1 MYNVDRKFGF
11 SEEDK
16 LFDKIKSI
24 YGEKLQKTS
33 QFSKVDY
40 ADENTLIEMKSR
52 RNKHN
57 TYPTTM
63 ISKSKVDYMLDSNK
77 RCIALF
83 NFTDGLYSIEIDK
96 ETKKKFNLGIG
107 QRRDRGMHEQT
118 QCFHIPIDMLTKI

>member
-1 MYNVDRKFGF
+1 M
-11 SEEDK
+11 
-16 LFDKIKSI
+16 LFEKIRSI

-40 ADENTLIEMKSR
+40 MDDNTLIEMKSR

-63 ISKSKVDYMLDSNK
+63 ISKSKIDYMLNSGK
-77 RCIALF
+77 KSIALF
-83 NFTDGLYSIEIDK
+83 NFTDGLYSIEINREKINHFD
-96 ETKKKFNLGIG
+96 LGIG

-118 QCFHIPIDMLTKI
+118 KCFHIPIDMLTKI